1 MPLPKREKQQA
12 SEPGK
17 TPNSQSDFCLRG
29 DSIQLEGVAAH
40 LLDEPGVVRFG
51 ENPWKD
57 VREQSCN
64 VTSVLLCISQSLP
77 FMVPRKVAQAA

>member
-17 TPNSQSDFCLRG
+17 TPDSRSQDFCLRG
-29 DSIQLEGVAAH
+29 DSVGLEGVAAH

-57 VREQSCN
+57 AREQSCN
-64 VTSVLLCISQSLP
+64 ATSVLLSISQFLP
-77 FMVPRKVAQAA
+77 FFTVP